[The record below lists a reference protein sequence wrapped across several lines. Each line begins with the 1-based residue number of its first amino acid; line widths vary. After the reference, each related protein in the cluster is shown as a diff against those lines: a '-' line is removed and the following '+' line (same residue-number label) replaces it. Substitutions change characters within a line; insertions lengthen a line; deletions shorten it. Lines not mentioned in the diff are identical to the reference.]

1 METIFTWDPAKAHSN
16 EQIHGISFEKAA
28 EVFADAFIVTAEDII
43 DGDEQRWHA
52 IGMTGELI
60 LLLVVFVE
68 RTDGG
73 AEVIRIISARK
84 ANEYE
89 QNIYKEQFQ

>member
-1 METIFTWDPAKAHSN
+1 
-16 EQIHGISFEKAA
+16 
-28 EVFADAFIVTAEDII
+28 
-43 DGDEQRWHA
+43 
-52 IGMTGELI
+52 MTGELI